1 MKKLV
6 FAMMAVFAMVSCG
19 GGIAEKTAAIEEEM
33 NEKLKAAFEDKDS
46 EAVVEAY
53 EWYYGEM
60 TDLMEDTKEFT
71 DKEKEIKKTRR
82 AIEKDLREA
91 KLPTNTDKEKIE
103 KVKEEYLKK
112 VVKLAEGEEE

>member
-46 EAVVEAY
+46 EAAQGGGPGLSWQCVFEN
-53 EWYYGEM
+53 
-60 TDLMEDTKEFT
+60 
-71 DKEKEIKKTRR
+71 
-82 AIEKDLREA
+82 
-91 KLPTNTDKEKIE
+91 KL
-103 KVKEEYLKK
+103 
-112 VVKLAEGEEE
+112 